1 MDKVGVERD
10 DARQSATRDVERANA
25 RRTRRGKGL
34 ERARATRARE
44 GVAKA
49 SRRRGRGFRGARE
62 RNARARRAMATTTRA
77 IARANVARCARTSRR
92 EARAR
97 RSATARGVRCAAAAS
112 EATEAAAYDDGF
124 VGRAATA
131 TTRPGTLAK
140 TDEVVALRS
149 ARAPTN
155 RAEEYRFTDFSALTT
170 ATLVG
175 PKEGASAD
183 ASATRVEDACATVV
197 LVDGVLDATQ
207 SDFEGAAK
215 AGIKI
220 SVGADATTGKQS
232 ATRGNVFAAINS
244 ASAAD
249 VVFVRVPKGVK
260 CASPVHIV
268 TMSTGGEN
276 GATRVSAPR
285 ITIVVEEEGELCVV
299 EDFAGEGE
307 TEYWQNGVCEI
318 AVEKGASMKHALIQ
332 NHGRGA
338 THTRTTL
345 VTQAEDS
352 KYEVNE
358 ISVGGKTAR
367 HDLNIKQLGPRTET
381 VLGCFNLAGSNQT
394 LDLHSKLQL
403 DHEEGSSNQVHKC
416 IVSAASGKGVFDGNV
431 QVNRMAQ
438 RTDAQQLSRNLLLV
452 PKATVNVKPNL
463 QIIADDVK
471 CTHGCTVS
479 DLEEEELFYI
489 RSRGLSAETARSLL
503 VSGFGVDVISRLPGK
518 DLRDRVNSIVRTS
531 LERDRV
537 AFEWTGDS

>member
-1 MDKVGVERD
+1 MG
-10 DARQSATRDVERANA
+10 
-25 RRTRRGKGL
+25 GL
-34 ERARATRARE
+34 
-44 GVAKA
+44 G
-49 SRRRGRGFRGARE
+49 
-62 RNARARRAMATTTRA
+62 RAMATTTRA

-97 RSATARGVRCAAAAS
+97 RSATARGVRCAAAAT

-220 SVGADATTGKQS
+220 SVGAADATTGKQS

-249 VVFVRVPKGVK
+249 VVVVRVPKGVK

-537 AFEWTGDS
+537 AFEWTGDT